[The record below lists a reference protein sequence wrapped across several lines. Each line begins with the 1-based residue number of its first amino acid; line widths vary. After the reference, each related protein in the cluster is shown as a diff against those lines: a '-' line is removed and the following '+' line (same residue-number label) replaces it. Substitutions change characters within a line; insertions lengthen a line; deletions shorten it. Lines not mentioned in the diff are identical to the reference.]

1 MMPLSFNNNNSD
13 SSGSSSGVNGI
24 LRKTGG
30 GAASSVGAGGL
41 TANGNSV
48 TNSLESRQPPLELLV
63 FGYAC
68 KIFRDDDKA
77 RELDHGKQL
86 IPWMG
91 DINLKIDRYDV
102 RGALCDLST
111 YEAPP
116 GGYGNR
122 LEYLS
127 AEEQRAEQLC
137 EEERYLFLYNN
148 EEELRLQQEEDL
160 KRLQQETSGG
170 SYSNVGFQYDG
181 GGGGGGAQGTTGVS
195 SATTTPQL
203 SPGSGAANEET
214 ELPFVL
220 PRNLMV
226 APAPGMQLPDTMKQH
241 AIIEKTARFI
251 ATQGIQME
259 ILIKAKQSNNS
270 QFDFLC
276 QGGQLQPYYRH
287 LLEAI
292 KQGKFIEA
300 INPTDAPDQQE
311 NSETDSSSIH
321 SSLMPES
328 PKRSAQVVITVPT
341 IKYKP
346 SANCAYTQLISKIK
360 GVPLQAVIDD
370 ELMNNGS
377 QHSGG
382 TASPASSCQSDGKGG
397 DHSQNEFTP
406 VLIQYNGSTFAH
418 EKETVDEEKKSAD
431 QESSNGGSKVEL
443 LKNTSALALAQGYSS
458 ESDEDNNDDY
468 ETATKEKPPE
478 QLPILNFPLPEE
490 NLKHI
495 IDKTAIYVIKNG
507 RQFEETLRS
516 KSVERFS
523 FLLPESQFYPYYMYK
538 ITGDVDAASKEEKT
552 RKAAAVAAALISKK
566 GLTSGKA
573 AEKAPVSFSIRARD
587 DQTPLSLN
595 PHEASDEDNEEAK
608 IKGKAENNRSGMP
621 DSVQRAIKQVETQLL
636 ARSAG
641 GNGGKVKSTVIA
653 SESPQK
659 DQRQAAEERV
669 KDKLAQKARDKLN
682 GMISREKQLQQERK
696 RKAMAFLNQIK
707 GERVVSAAA
716 ESSTIG
722 VNPEDALSEAG
733 KGVDSDA
740 ESTESVRSIPIT
752 YFGPDD
758 DEEPNAKP
766 GEATLTTVAAAAA
779 ADDEEDDEEGG
790 DGDLEKYNLLNDDS
804 TNTFTSKPAPPHSE
818 VSSTSSVSQPPPK
831 ASATVPQ
838 IPVLLSDDDDDDDVQ
853 VVNTTSGTPK
863 RKSKRKSR
871 SRDIVSSTSS
881 SNRSSRSRCSSTYT
895 HRRAKRKTTLVDMP
909 TSSSS
914 RRKPKRH
921 RSRSH
926 SRSRTPHISPSHKC
940 PRSYQKHRSRSRS
953 RSKRRGSHSR
963 SRSRRSS
970 TSRDERHHRRRR
982 QRSTSIR
989 HHQSTPQK
997 KSHKR
1002 HKRRRRS
1009 SS

>member
-659 DQRQAAEERV
+659 DQRQAEERV

>member
-1 MMPLSFNNNNSD
+1 MMPLSYNNNSD
-13 SSGSSSGVNGI
+13 SSGTSSGVNGI

-30 GAASSVGAGGL
+30 GAASSVGVGGL

-181 GGGGGGAQGTTGVS
+181 GGAQGTTGVS

-203 SPGSGAANEET
+203 SPGSGAANEES

-226 APAPGMQLPDTMKQH
+226 APAPGIQLPESMKQH

-300 INPTDAPDQQE
+300 ITATDAPDQQE
-311 NSETDSSSIH
+311 NMETDSSSGIH
-321 SSLMPES
+321 SSLMPDS

-382 TASPASSCQSDGKGG
+382 TASPASSCQSDGKCG

-431 QESSNGGSKVEL
+431 QDSSNGGSKVEL

-458 ESDEDNNDDY
+458 ESDEEDNNDDD

-478 QLPILNFPLPEE
+478 PILNFPLPEE

-552 RKAAAVAAALISKK
+552 RKAAAVAAALMSKK
-566 GLTSGKA
+566 GLTFGKA

-587 DQTPLSLN
+587 DQTPLPSSLN
-595 PHEASDEDNEEAK
+595 QHEASDEDNEDAK
-608 IKGKAENNRSGMP
+608 IKVKAENNRSGMP

-641 GNGGKVKSTVIA
+641 GNGGKVTSTVLA
-653 SESPQK
+653 SDSPQK
-659 DQRQAAEERV
+659 DQRQAEERV

-682 GMISREKQLQQERK
+682 GMISKEKQLQQERK

-707 GERVVSAAA
+707 GEKVVPAAA
-716 ESSTIG
+716 ESSTVG
-722 VNPEDALSEAG
+722 GNPDDALSEAA
-733 KGVDSDA
+733 KGGDSDA

-766 GEATLTTVAAAAA
+766 GEAILTTVAAAAA
-779 ADDEEDDEEGG
+779 APDEEDDDEEGG

-804 TNTFTSKPAPPHSE
+804 TNTFTSKHAPPRSE
-818 VSSTSSVSQPPPK
+818 VSSSSSVPQPPSK
-831 ASATVPQ
+831 ASATAPQ

-853 VVNTTSGTPK
+853 VVNATSGTPR

-871 SRDIVSSTSS
+871 SRDIVSSSS
-881 SNRSSRSRCSSTYT
+881 SSGNRSSRSRCSSAYT
-895 HRRAKRKTTLVDMP
+895 QRRAKRKTPLVDVMS

-921 RSRSH
+921 RSRSR
-926 SRSRTPHISPSHKC
+926 SRSRTPHNSPSHNR

-982 QRSTSIR
+982 QRSTSMRR
-989 HHQSTPQK
+989 HLSTPQK